1 MVWFYMLTIPV
12 GLFLMEAMGKS
23 SLLNL
28 TRKLSGERCRERF
41 LMNHAQYLS
50 NDRPAPEQS
59 VWESTPKSGALMQ
72 SCLGV
77 LTNSPMRAVEAG

>member
-12 GLFLMEAMGKS
+12 GLFLMEATGKP

-28 TRKLSGERCRERF
+28 TRKLSGERCREGF
-41 LMNHAQYLS
+41 SMNHAQSL
-50 NDRPAPEQS
+50 
-59 VWESTPKSGALMQ
+59 WESTPKSGALMQ

-77 LTNSPMRAVEAG
+77 LTNSPMRPAEAD